1 MTSRG
6 RQGRQV
12 AFGAAIIAALSL
24 VALLIFFLSNILRYT
39 RDTYQLV
46 AVFDQA
52 PRLRVGSQVWIS
64 GYPVGHVDR
73 IEFLHPGVA
82 GTRRLAL
89 ILEIPTR
96 FQSFIRRDSYVRI
109 SGYRLLGDPAVDV
122 IPGSPGQPQLQPG
135 DTLRAL
141 PHITLG
147 QLLAKGTAARAAL
160 DSLHASVVALD
171 SLVRARQ
178 PSFQRAGAALDAARA
193 EYGRLAAQLD
203 DGALGR
209 FLQDSAW
216 QASLARLEA
225 SSRQIL
231 DAFRHAHRPT
241 PAADTEAA
249 LQRLVQR
256 AEQLSQQ
263 LDHLKTLLSQPNGS
277 LGRLAQDS
285 ALAAALRRARAQLD
299 SLAAEARED
308 PLRFIF

>member
-1 MTSRG
+1 MPSRG

-12 AFGAAIIAALSL
+12 AFGAAIIAALTV

-52 PRLRVGSQVWIS
+52 PRLRVGSQVWIG

-73 IEFLHPGVA
+73 IEFLHPDADG
-82 GTRRLAL
+82 GGRLAL

-96 FQSFIRRDSYVRI
+96 FRSFIRRDSYVRVT
-109 SGYRLLGDPAVDV
+109 GQRLLGDPAVDV
-122 IPGSPGQPQLQPG
+122 VPGSPDQPQLQPG
-135 DTLRAL
+135 DTLRPF
-141 PHITLG
+141 PHIALG

-160 DSLHASVVALD
+160 DSLRTSVAALD
-171 SLVRARQ
+171 SLVRARR
-178 PSFQRAGAALDAARA
+178 PSFARAGAALDDARA
-193 EYGRLAAQLD
+193 EYGRLAEQFD
-203 DGALGR
+203 GGALEL

-216 QASLARLEA
+216 RASLARLEA
-225 SSRQIL
+225 ASRQIR
-231 DAFRHAHRPT
+231 DALRHARRPA
-241 PAADTEAA
+241 PAADPEAA
-249 LQRLVQR
+249 LQGLVRR

-263 LDHLKTLLSQPNGS
+263 FDYLKVLLAQPNGS

-285 ALAAALRRARAQLD
+285 ALVAALRRARAQLD
-299 SLAAEARED
+299 SLVAEARAD